1 MKREKCVEWG
11 SLWCTRRSSRHTS
24 VLLTQWGPDV
34 ERLDVPTP
42 YGTTRVNCLGPQGA
56 PPLLLLPGGGDTS
69 ASWFG
74 NAPEWARTHRVLA
87 ADLIGDAGRSL
98 PAQGRRIGS
107 VADLNR
113 WLDAL
118 LDGLGIEQTAL
129 AGHSYGAWIALHYAL
144 ASARVSR
151 LALADPTGCFAGYRP
166 GYLRRALPVLL
177 APSPARVRSFLRWES
192 RGAPLDPAWLR
203 LQGAAA
209 SFTKARPVTGPRPG
223 AAALHA
229 LRTPV
234 LILLAGRS
242 RAHDTQPGGGGGR
255 GAAAPCRD
263 HGPAQRWP
271 PRTAA
276 PGDGR
281 TQRGNRRVH
290 QTTGSARLITSA
302 AGARSRQRR
311 RRPWLHAAPTED
323 HPISNPVRSVRPL
336 DR

>member
-1 MKREKCVEWG
+1 MHETFSAAYEG
-11 SLWCTRRSSRHTS
+11 
-24 VLLTQWGPDV
+24 LLAQWGPDV
-34 ERLDVPTP
+34 ERLDIPTP

-69 ASWFG
+69 ASWFA
-74 NAPEWARTHRVLA
+74 NAPEWARIHRVLA

-151 LALADPTGCFAGYRP
+151 LALVDPTGCFAGYRP
-166 GYLRRALPVLL
+166 GYLLRALPALL

-192 RGAPLDPAWLR
+192 GGAPLDPAWLR
-203 LQGAAA
+203 LQEAATG
-209 SFTKARPVTGPRPG
+209 FKKARPVTGPRPG
-223 AAALHA
+223 TAALHA
-229 LRTPV
+229 LQTPV

-242 RAHDTQPGGGGGR
+242 RPHDTSR
-255 GAAAPCRD
+255 VAEAAAALLPRAEITVLPGSGH
-263 HGPAQRWP
+263 HGLQ
-271 PRTAA
+271 
-276 PGDGR
+276 
-281 TQRGNRRVH
+281 H
-290 QTTGSARLITSA
+290 QA
-302 AGARSRQRR
+302 AGELNAKIGEFI
-311 RRPWLHAAPTED
+311 RRPVLPG
-323 HPISNPVRSVRPL
+323 
-336 DR
+336 